1 METISPLSSKR
12 WFYLF
17 ITTLAQ
23 TALATIH
30 MGIPTLVPLI
40 QEELALSL
48 TEVGIL
54 VSMVN
59 VGVVGTVLAAGK
71 AADRYGERRIIGY
84 GTVACGMMVLAVHF
98 ADGLV
103 RLLVLFLLLG
113 IPMATGTPAGSKA
126 IAGWFPDRERG
137 TAMGIRQTGIPLGGT
152 IAALTLPSLALIHG
166 WRTALSLVGIITAA
180 TVALVLLFY
189 REPDRPRVV
198 PSAPPAVGLREIAR
212 RADIWAGAFYAAV
225 LAGCQWCYISYIE
238 LYLTEDVL
246 FSLVFAASLLAVGQA
261 CGGVGRV
268 GFGLV
273 SDRLFGGRRVPVL
286 MMLALLSTGVGVVTA
301 FLSPG
306 MPAWLV
312 AVVVSFLGLGT
323 LSWQGLYL
331 ALVAKIVGSDVAG
344 VAIGMTNTVAFVGV
358 VILPPVFGFIA
369 DYFHSYQ
376 LAWISM
382 ALAILLP
389 LPFLWRIREDAP
401 SVDRAKT
408 QFDTMRPVG

>member
-1 METISPLSSKR
+1 M
-12 WFYLF
+12 
-17 ITTLAQ
+17 
-23 TALATIH
+23 
-30 MGIPTLVPLI
+30 
-40 QEELALSL
+40 
-48 TEVGIL
+48 
-54 VSMVN
+54 
-59 VGVVGTVLAAGK
+59 
-71 AADRYGERRIIGY
+71 
-84 GTVACGMMVLAVHF
+84 
-98 ADGLV
+98 
-103 RLLVLFLLLG
+103 
-113 IPMATGTPAGSKA
+113 
-126 IAGWFPDRERG
+126 
-137 TAMGIRQTGIPLGGT
+137 
-152 IAALTLPSLALIHG
+152 
-166 WRTALSLVGIITAA
+166 
-180 TVALVLLFY
+180 
-189 REPDRPRVV
+189 
-198 PSAPPAVGLREIAR
+198 
-212 RADIWAGAFYAAV
+212 
-225 LAGCQWCYISYIE
+225 
-238 LYLTEDVL
+238 L